1 MKVIIHRPALP
12 LLLAGILLD
21 LRVVKAQ
28 RRSQEKEVDD
38 REPVKRPPQSA
49 ATRTGASGIIRW
61 ASGRRW

>member
-21 LRVVKAQ
+21 LPVVKAQ
-28 RRSQEKEVDD
+28 RRTQAKQVDD

-49 ATRTGASGIIRW
+49 DTRTAASGIIRW
-61 ASGRRW
+61 AGGRR